1 MSLSIILAFLATGV
15 FSGTIAGLLGVGG
28 GMILVP
34 VIVWILASQGLA
46 EGYAI
51 KIALASSLAIIIPTS
66 VSSALAHYRS
76 GALRTD
82 IVKRML
88 AGIIIG
94 TILGGVLVDLLP
106 ELWLRIIFAVGCWL
120 IAAKM
125 LLGGNPKPS
134 RGLPNTL
141 MLNIAG
147 GGIGGLS
154 ALLGIGG
161 GSLTVPFLHYCNI
174 NMRSAVATS
183 SACGLPIA
191 ISGAITLA
199 LRGMDINELPPYS
212 LGYVYLP
219 AFIAISVTAIVFAPL
234 GAKLAHRLPIA
245 TLKQLVAVFLIIA
258 GAKMTASVMG
268 WF

>member
-1 MSLSIILAFLATGV
+1 MSLSIVLAFLATGV

-34 VIVWILASQGLA
+34 VIVWILSSQGLA
-46 EGYAI
+46 DGYAI

-66 VSSALAHYRS
+66 MSSAFAHYRS
-76 GALRTD
+76 GALRSD
-82 IVKRML
+82 IVKHML
-88 AGIIIG
+88 FGIILG
-94 TILGGVLVDLLP
+94 TALGGLLVDLLP
-106 ELWLRIIFAVGCWL
+106 EQWLRIIFAVGCWL

-125 LLGGNPKPS
+125 LFGSNPKPS
-134 RGLPNTL
+134 RSLPNTFI
-141 MLNIAG
+141 LNVVG
-147 GGIGGLS
+147 SVIGGLS

-191 ISGAITLA
+191 VSGAVTLA
-199 LRGMDINELPPYS
+199 ISGMDIGELPTYS
-212 LGYVYLP
+212 MGYIYLP
-219 AFIAISVTAIVFAPL
+219 AFIFISITAIIFAPL
-234 GAKLAHRLPIA
+234 GAKLAHSLPVPM
-245 TLKQLVAVFLIIA
+245 LKKFVALFLVAA
-258 GAKMTASVMG
+258 GTKMTANVMG

>member
-15 FSGTIAGLLGVGG
+15 LSGTVAGLLGVGG

-76 GALRTD
+76 GALRMD
-82 IVKRML
+82 IVKHML
-88 AGIIIG
+88 SGIILG
-94 TILGGVLVDLLP
+94 TVLGGLLVDQLP
-106 ELWLRIIFAVGCWL
+106 ERWLRIIFAAGCWI

-125 LLGGNPKPS
+125 LFGGNPQPS
-134 RGLPNTL
+134 RSLPGTVV
-141 MLNIAG
+141 LNIVG
-147 GGIGGLS
+147 SIIGSLS

-191 ISGAITLA
+191 IAGAITLA
-199 LRGMDINELPPYS
+199 LRGMYIQELPPYS

-219 AFIAISVTAIVFAPL
+219 AFVAISITAIIFAPL
-234 GAKLAHRLPIA
+234 GAKLAHSLPVA
-245 TLKQLVAVFLIIA
+245 TLKKVVAIFLVIA
-258 GAKMTASVMG
+258 GTKMTASVMG

>member
-1 MSLSIILAFLATGV
+1 MSVSIILAFLATGV
-15 FSGTIAGLLGVGG
+15 LSGTIAGLLGVGG

-66 VSSALAHYRS
+66 MSSALAHYRS

-82 IVKRML
+82 IVKQML
-88 AGIIIG
+88 GGIVAGTIIG
-94 TILGGVLVDLLP
+94 SLLVDRLP
-106 ELWLRIIFAVGCWL
+106 EQWLRIIFAVGCWT

-125 LLGGNPKPS
+125 LFGGNPKPS
-134 RGLPNTL
+134 RSLPNNII
-141 MLNIAG
+141 LNAVG
-147 GGIGGLS
+147 GLIGSLS

-191 ISGAITLA
+191 VSGAITLA
-199 LRGMDINELPPYS
+199 ISGMDIKTLPDYS

-219 AFIAISVTAIVFAPL
+219 AFVAISTTAIIFAPV
-234 GAKLAHRLPIA
+234 GAKLAHTLPVG
-245 TLKQLVAVFLIIA
+245 TLKKVVALFLVIA
-258 GAKMTASVMG
+258 GTKMTASVMG